1 MTGGMTSHTE
11 AARQQR
17 LLAALAALAGSEGG
31 FETRGLAAYRANAA
45 AAAERAL
52 AAACPTV
59 QQLLG
64 EATFAAVARRLWQA
78 APPTRGDLAQWGDG
92 LPAWLSQDPALADEP
107 FLADV
112 ARVDL
117 AVHRAEMATDAVLDP
132 ARLARLGDTDAAR
145 VHLHLAPGAALLF
158 SDHPVATIWQAHRS
172 AAPDRFAPVRAAIAT
187 GQGEPAFVWRQGWRG
202 QVAALTPDQAVFTVA
217 VLAGGSL
224 ADALYAA
231 PSMEFEPWLLQAL
244 SLQWLSDVEIR

>member
-1 MTGGMTSHTE
+1 MNTGMTRGRE

-17 LLAALAALAGSEGG
+17 LLAALAGGPGDG
-31 FETRGLAAYRANAA
+31 FEARGLAAYRANAA

-64 EATFAAVARRLWQA
+64 EATFAVVARRLWQA

-92 LPAWLSQDPALADEP
+92 LPAWLAQDPALADEP

-117 AVHRAEMATDAVLDP
+117 AVHRAEMAPDADLDP
-132 ARLARLGDTDAAR
+132 ARLARLGDSDAAR
-145 VHLHLAPGAALLF
+145 LHLRLAPGAALLF

-172 AAPDRFAPVRAAIAT
+172 TGPDRFAPVRAAIAA

-217 VLAGGSL
+217 VLAGASL
-224 ADALYAA
+224 AEALDAVPTLD
-231 PSMEFEPWLLQAL
+231 FETWLLQAL
-244 SLQWLSDVEIR
+244 GQQWLSDVEMR

>member
-1 MTGGMTSHTE
+1 MNVNSE

-17 LLAALAALAGSEGG
+17 LLTALAGQTGGEGGG
-31 FETRGLAAYRANAA
+31 FEIRGLAAYRANAA

-64 EATFAAVARRLWQA
+64 EETFAAVARRLWQA

-92 LPAWLSQDPALADEP
+92 LPAWLAQDPALADEP

-117 AVHRAEMATDAVLDP
+117 AVHRAEMAPDAVIDP
-132 ARLARLGDTDAAR
+132 ARLARLGDADAAR
-145 VHLHLAPGAALLF
+145 LHLQLAPGAALLF

-172 AAPDRFAPVRAAIAT
+172 TATDRFAPVRAAIAT

-224 ADALYAA
+224 ADALDAA
-231 PSMEFEPWLLQAL
+231 PTLDFETWLLQAL
-244 SLQWLSDVEIR
+244 GRQWLSDVEIR